1 MSSPIHHAD
10 NIDPALIYAPSRV
23 REGVR
28 GAARPPRRYSG
39 DVAMRTL
46 RRQLALDPEAI
57 PEPPAIE
64 KALLWS
70 MIRRLGAVAAIAAL
84 AAWGVVLLPGPKKS
98 GAIVAPELPPASL
111 AANRVKL
118 VHVEF
123 ATASP
128 QLSPEKFVGAS
139 ESATAP
145 LPPVAALTPPQ
156 LVSSPPEPVSLPQG
170 SPPDSQ
176 EIATLVKRGKDFLVD
191 GDLTSARL
199 LLKRAAEDGSAEGAL
214 ALGASFDPLVIKRL
228 GAIGVVADV
237 AQARAWYQK
246 AAQLGSPDAS
256 QQLAK
261 LAPAAQ

>member
-10 NIDPALIYAPSRV
+10 NINPALIYAPPRV
-23 REGVR
+23 REGER
-28 GAARPPRRYSG
+28 GATRPPRRYSG
-39 DVAMRTL
+39 DVAVRTL
-46 RRQLALDPEAI
+46 QRQLALDPEAI

-64 KALLWS
+64 KALLWP
-70 MIRRLGAVAAIAAL
+70 MVRRLGAVAAIAAL
-84 AAWGVVLLPGPKKS
+84 AAWGIVLLPGPKKS
-98 GAIVAPELPPASL
+98 GAIVAPELPPAPL

-128 QLSPEKFVGAS
+128 QLSPEKFVGTS
-139 ESATAP
+139 EPVTAP
-145 LPPVAALTPPQ
+145 LPSVAALIPPQ
-156 LVSSPPEPVSLPQG
+156 PVSSPQG

-176 EIATLVKRGKDFLVD
+176 EIAMLVKRGKDFLVD
-191 GDLTSARL
+191 GDLASARL

-228 GAIGVVADV
+228 GAIGVVADI

-261 LAPAAQ
+261 LAPSAQ